1 MAFVFVL
8 ENFHAVLFTFQ
19 GKRTKNLLNLV
30 DNGGGGGNN
39 NNRSAV
45 NRCSFLGKAD
55 FRSKFFALLCG
66 IFRLGTREVEGSITQ

>member
-1 MAFVFVL
+1 M
-8 ENFHAVLFTFQ
+8 LFYLLF
-19 GKRTKNLLNLV
+19 KESRLKILLNLV
-30 DNGGGGGNN
+30 DNGGGNNNNNNNN